1 MTLMLLFALLVS
13 SPAGQTQKKTAPP
26 INLPSTEAIPPDVT
40 SSLNRQEDRL
50 NRIEVKVAEIDTSLT
65 DFKDDT
71 QKGLGNINSKL
82 DDMSATNT
90 ILRFIINIM
99 TLLIPGLFIAWYA
112 DHLLKKRRK
121 AKQVPSAKN
130 ET

>member
-1 MTLMLLFALLVS
+1 MLLFALLVS
-13 SPAGQTQKKTAPP
+13 PPLGQAQKKTAPP

-50 NRIEVKVAEIDTSLT
+50 NRIEVKVTEIDTSLT

-82 DDMSATNT
+82 DDMSETNT
-90 ILRFIINIM
+90 ILKFLIDI
-99 TLLIPGLFIAWYA
+99 TALLIPGLLITWFA
-112 DHLLKKRRK
+112 DHLLKKRHK
-121 AKQVPSAKN
+121 AKHPATD